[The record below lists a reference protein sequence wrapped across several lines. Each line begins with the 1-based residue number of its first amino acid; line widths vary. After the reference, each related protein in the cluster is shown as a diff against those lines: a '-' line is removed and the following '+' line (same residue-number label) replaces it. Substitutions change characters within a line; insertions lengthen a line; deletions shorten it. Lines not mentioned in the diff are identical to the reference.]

1 LAGADSVALDAVE
14 SALALAL
21 EGAMRAGE
29 WSVCAQLARE
39 LEARR
44 LARANVVA
52 LDSTRRRFSR

>member
-14 SALALAL
+14 SALAFAL
-21 EGAMRAGE
+21 EGATKAGE
-29 WSVCAQLARE
+29 WSTVAQLAKE

-52 LDSTRRRFSR
+52 LDSTRRRSSR